1 MSATASDTFT
11 HTSRQSLDLREDKS
25 PASQVQNRSPHQ
37 EVVGD
42 GAEFLVADDGQ
53 TNQGVAY
60 DGQQGDDELRC
71 DVDPFKVRHVPRRHL
86 RRTASGHVHDPT
98 NLETLEETVSV

>member
-1 MSATASDTFT
+1 M
-11 HTSRQSLDLREDKS
+11 RKRIPRLRYKTD
-25 PASQVQNRSPHQ
+25 PPPHQ

-42 GAEFLVADDGQ
+42 GAELLVADDSQ

-71 DVDPFKVRHVPRRHL
+71 DVDPFKARYVPGRHL
-86 RRTASGHVHDPT
+86 RRAASSHVHDPT
-98 NLETLEETVSV
+98 VLETLEETVRKSYSS